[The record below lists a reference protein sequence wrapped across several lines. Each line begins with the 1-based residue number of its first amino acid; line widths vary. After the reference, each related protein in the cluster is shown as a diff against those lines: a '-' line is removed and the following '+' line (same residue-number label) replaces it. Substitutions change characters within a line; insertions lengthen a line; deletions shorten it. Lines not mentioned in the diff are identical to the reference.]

1 MVSFLGV
8 SLLVGTVS
16 LVVGGQL
23 IYDSVVS
30 EVSNR
35 VREDLN
41 VARLIY
47 NKRGQEIQLTLE
59 TLSLGTDF
67 EKAMA
72 TEESHLL
79 QERLALVA
87 GRIGLDFAGIVRPDG
102 SVLCRIGAKHRPEV
116 SLPDASLPGGNPV
129 TEAALYRKSSVVG
142 TVILDEFTLQAEN
155 PELAQKARIQA
166 FPTEGKAPQTSQE
179 TSGLSIAAAVPVMRS
194 EELIGVVYGGIL
206 LNREASIVDI
216 IGETVFHNETYQ
228 GRSVGTA
235 TIFFEDRRIATT
247 VRREDGERVIGTLA
261 SEAVTR
267 RVLEE
272 GEQWID
278 RAMVVG
284 DWYITAY
291 EPILDIFDQRVG
303 MLYVG
308 VLEAKYGDVRQAA
321 LLVFTVITFAGVGFA
336 LLVGWFLANR
346 IVRPI
351 NRLIGA
357 SIKISEGNLHPEI
370 GEISKGDFG
379 LLQKEFQQMM
389 LALQV
394 REKRQKEEKE
404 SQLIQSE
411 KHASIGK
418 LAAGVAHEINNPL
431 TAVLTFTHL
440 ILRREDLPEEVRSDL
455 AMVSLQT
462 ERVRKIV
469 KGLLDFSRQT
479 RPELKPVHLNRLLAD
494 CVRLMENQ
502 ALVQGVSLGFEGGT
516 DLPTLTLDRNQ
527 FQSVI
532 INIIINALDATRA
545 GDTITVST
553 RASSFEPP
561 GVEISV
567 QDTGCGITPSDME
580 QLFDPFFST
589 KEVGKG
595 TGLGLSVSTGIVERH
610 GGSISVRSVVDK
622 GSTFIIWLPVYSND
636 DDESSGSETEGR

>member
-8 SLLVGTVS
+8 SLLVGAVS

-35 VREDLN
+35 VSEDLN

-67 EKAMA
+67 ETAMA
-72 TEESHLL
+72 VGESRLL
-79 QERLALVA
+79 QERLEQVA

-102 SVLCRIGAKHRPEV
+102 SVLCRIGSKHHLEAP
-116 SLPDASLPGGNPV
+116 LPGGNPV
-129 TEAALYRKSSVVG
+129 TEAALFRKSSVVG
-142 TVILDEFTLQAEN
+142 TVILDEFTLRAEN

-166 FPTEGKAPQTSQE
+166 FPTEGKAPQVSQE

-206 LNREASIVDI
+206 LNRETSIVDT

-267 RVLEE
+267 RVLGE

-321 LLVFTVITFAGVGFA
+321 LLVFTGITFAGVGFA

-357 SIKISEGNLHPEI
+357 SIKISEGNLHPGI

-379 LLQKEFQQMM
+379 LLQKEFQKMM

-455 AMVSLQT
+455 EMVSLQT

-502 ALVQGVSLGFEGGT
+502 ALVQGVSLGFEGGM

-532 INIIINALDATRA
+532 INIIINALDATKS

-553 RASSFEPP
+553 RASSSEPP
-561 GVEISV
+561 GVEIYV
-567 QDTGCGITPSDME
+567 EDTGCGITPSDME

-610 GGSISVRSVVDK
+610 GGSISVRSVVGE
-622 GSTFIIWLPVYSND
+622 GSTFVIWLPVYSD
-636 DDESSGSETEGR
+636 DGSESSGSETEES